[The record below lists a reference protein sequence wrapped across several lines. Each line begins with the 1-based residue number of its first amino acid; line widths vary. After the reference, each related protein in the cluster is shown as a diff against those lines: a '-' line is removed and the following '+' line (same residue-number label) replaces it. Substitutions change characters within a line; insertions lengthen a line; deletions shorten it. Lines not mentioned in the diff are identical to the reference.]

1 VSVPTMTMTIRC
13 EIECKNTFQK
23 PHLIKPPTQHQPSY
37 RGGEGESGERE
48 TGGST
53 VSTNLLTNRILRDG
67 VPVVREEEE
76 ERVEFF
82 LEGDELRG

>member
-1 VSVPTMTMTIRC
+1 MTMTTRC
-13 EIECKNTFQK
+13 EIECKSTFQK
-23 PHLIKPPTQHQPSY
+23 LYLIKRPVQHQHSY
-37 RGGEGESGERE
+37 RGRSGGAVGRE
-48 TGGST
+48 VGGVT

-76 ERVEFF
+76 EEERVEFF